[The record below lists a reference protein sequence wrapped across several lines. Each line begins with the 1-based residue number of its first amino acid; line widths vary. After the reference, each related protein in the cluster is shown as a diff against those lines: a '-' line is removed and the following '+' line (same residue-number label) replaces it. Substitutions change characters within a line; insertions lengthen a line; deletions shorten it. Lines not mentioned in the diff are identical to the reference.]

1 MDAAPPPPPA
11 AYAYAILGNIY
22 PVGDRE
28 RQLCD
33 TASTPDY
40 IYIGS
45 LVVLDVASVWFSTSI
60 PVKYSQNQPLR
71 YFGTGI
77 AALTLGATFTGTY
90 LALPK
95 CDPHWVTYAPR
106 EGDVHVSWP
115 LAVSIGLISGV
126 IAAGA
131 YGVELGQQVY
141 YQFPNG
147 GPLLTWSTEE
157 RAGHV
162 LLAGLAGFGG
172 SFLPY
177 LLPPKTWRAAREL
190 ANIRAGVSSNGG
202 FLGYSF
208 SF

>member
-1 MDAAPPPPPA
+1 VDAAPPPPPA
-11 AYAYAILGNIY
+11 AYAYAPGNIY

-33 TASTPDY
+33 AASTPDY
-40 IYIGS
+40 LYIGG
-45 LVVLDVASVWFSTSI
+45 LVVLDVASIWFSTNQQI
-60 PVKYSQNQPLR
+60 KYTRSQPLR
-71 YFGTGI
+71 YFGTGV

-95 CDPHWVTYAPR
+95 CDPHWVSYAPR
-106 EGDVHVSWP
+106 EGEVHVSWP
-115 LAVSIGLISGV
+115 FAIAVGLISGV

-141 YQFPNG
+141 YVPPNG
-147 GPLLTWSTEE
+147 GPVFTWTTEE
-157 RAGHV
+157 RAAHV
-162 LLAGLAGFGG
+162 LLAGVAGFGG

-177 LLPPKTWRAAREL
+177 LLPPKTWRAARQL
-190 ANIRAGVSSNGG
+190 ANLRAGVTSSGG